1 MVSSSGPIQ
10 HDISLRDVMKIWLPL
25 VFMWLIMGVEQPVI
39 AAVIARMP
47 HPETNLAVFGIA
59 FSLALVIESPIIQ
72 LLAAGTAL
80 SGTKQGYRRILS
92 FTHLLSIILTVIHA
106 SIALTPLYSLLMR
119 HIIQIPEELI
129 EPSRR
134 AFLVLL
140 PWSASIAY
148 RRLWQ
153 GVLIKHKKTGYI
165 PATMII
171 RLGATSLVLA
181 AGFFMKGIAGS
192 SIGALSLTAG
202 VAGGAVSAGLF
213 SRKTVK
219 HIPVS
224 EETEKGEISWR
235 YLFRFYT
242 PLALTSFIVLSA
254 RPILTFG
261 IAQAPE
267 PISSLAVWP
276 VITAFLFLFHSVALS
291 YQELVIALLKNRQG
305 YGILKKFRNYLSLGL
320 GALYLLAVLTPF
332 RRFWF
337 TGVSGLSEHLYGFVT
352 IPVII
357 LIPFASIFSFISW
370 YRGLHVWMDRT
381 IEITRAIL
389 VNIVILLGLMFT
401 GAFLVP
407 VPGAITATAAY
418 VLSVAGEALYFY
430 LRKPENKIMQKLN

>member
-1 MVSSSGPIQ
+1 MISSSGAI
-10 HDISLRDVMKIWLPL
+10 DTRLTLGAVMKIWLPL

-47 HPETNLAVFGIA
+47 DPELNLAVFGIA

-80 SGTKQGYRRILS
+80 SGTKTGYRKILA
-92 FTHLLSIILTVIHA
+92 FTHLLSISLTAIHA
-106 SIALTPLYSLLMR
+106 LIAVTPLFSILMR

-134 AFLVLL
+134 AFIALL

-153 GVLIKHKKTGYI
+153 GVLIKHKKTVYI

-171 RLGATSLVLA
+171 RLGATSIVLFT
-181 AGFFMKGIAGS
+181 GFFMKDTAGS
-192 SIGALSLTAG
+192 LIGALSLTAG

-213 SRKTVK
+213 SRNTIKQ
-219 HIPVS
+219 IPLSDNHETAEVS
-224 EETEKGEISWR
+224 WK

-276 VITAFLFLFHSVALS
+276 VITAFLFLFHS
-291 YQELVIALLKNRQG
+291 I
-305 YGILKKFRNYLSLGL
+305 
-320 GALYLLAVLTPF
+320 
-332 RRFWF
+332 
-337 TGVSGLSEHLYGFVT
+337 
-352 IPVII
+352 
-357 LIPFASIFSFISW
+357 
-370 YRGLHVWMDRT
+370 
-381 IEITRAIL
+381 
-389 VNIVILLGLMFT
+389 
-401 GAFLVP
+401 
-407 VPGAITATAAY
+407 
-418 VLSVAGEALYFY
+418 
-430 LRKPENKIMQKLN
+430 